1 MFARTDKKSLTY
13 CIYIRYNNANKLLY
27 RQTKGDKMQYSQISP
42 ALQDDRTLGE
52 WIHMALNAPLHD
64 QIASII
70 LLIVIGSVMSVRRAR
85 R

>member
-1 MFARTDKKSLTY
+1 
-13 CIYIRYNNANKLLY
+13 
-27 RQTKGDKMQYSQISP
+27 MQYSQISP